1 MRGRLLLVL
10 FGLTVG
16 LLLAE
21 GAARVR
27 ERFRCQSYCAL
38 YCDLNSFC
46 GWWHASDVR
55 GWCQLCIGGRVE
67 WRTYGRYNR
76 RGLRDDRDIPYEP
89 DGSFRILVLGDSFTE
104 AHQVDPPFTAL
115 LERRLN
121 AAAGRGRRFE
131 VLNAGV
137 SNWGTDNA
145 LLYFRSEGR
154 KYRPDLVLLAFYT
167 GNDVMDNYRQVLAP
181 PWGVRADKPYFELR
195 AGRLVLRHIP
205 LPAEPRRD
213 RVIRRLQHFLVAR
226 SALYRLLPS
235 RPPSRR
241 GVARAAPAPARA
253 LPGQIFLTETP
264 EPYRVAWRITRG
276 LVLALRAAVE
286 AHGGRFAVV
295 IVNSREEVCEG
306 WRWTLTM
313 QPAFRDSP
321 HDFDKPNRLIIQ
333 FLRRKGIPAI
343 PLLDAFRAEFG
354 ETEAGFFGLDY
365 HWTPAGH
372 ELASQ
377 VIARALRAQGLVPLS
392 PGPD

>member
-295 IVNSREEVCEG
+295 IVNSREEVCAG
-306 WRWTLTM
+306 
-313 QPAFRDSP
+313 F
-321 HDFDKPNRLIIQ
+321 
-333 FLRRKGIPAI
+333 
-343 PLLDAFRAEFG
+343 DAFRAEFG

-377 VIARALRAQGLVPLS
+377 VSPARCGRRVSCRSPRGPIDPVPAPRYEPRAPCRSRAGFVPRS
-392 PGPD
+392 SSS

>member
-55 GWCQLCIGGRVE
+55 GWCQLCIGGRV
-67 WRTYGRYNR
+67 
-76 RGLRDDRDIPYEP
+76 
-89 DGSFRILVLGDSFTE
+89 
-104 AHQVDPPFTAL
+104 
-115 LERRLN
+115 ERRLN